1 MPDFSPDTGLWG
13 LFISAFVS
21 ATILPGNSEI
31 VMVAVLAKFPNLF
44 WETIVVATIGN
55 TMGGMTSYAIGR
67 VVPNKVERKALSWM
81 RRYGE
86 WALLLSWVPVIGD
99 ALCVA
104 AGWLRINPWLALVML
119 AIGKCARYLVIAGGW
134 AWMSSTLR

>member
-1 MPDFSPDTGLWG
+1 MPDFSPATGLWG

-67 VVPNKVERKALSWM
+67 VVPNKVERKALGWM

-104 AGWLRINPWLALVML
+104 AGWFRINPWLALVML

>member
-67 VVPNKVERKALSWM
+67 VVPNKVERKALGWM

>member
-1 MPDFSPDTGLWG
+1 MPDFSPDTGLWS

-67 VVPNKVERKALSWM
+67 IVSNKAESQALGWM

-134 AWMSSTLR
+134 TWMSSTLR

>member
-67 VVPNKVERKALSWM
+67 VVPNKVERKALGWM

-134 AWMSSTLR
+134 TWMSSTLR